1 MKRRLLSILLAGV
14 LVFSQAGGVLAAENT
29 AAGSTS
35 AEISETEE
43 AGGEDSGSEE
53 AEETEEDAYAAD
65 TADQGQN
72 AADDG
77 LSDAA
82 EPSDEDDED
91 VTAPGDEQ
99 AAGESEEDA
108 QDDIG
113 EEAAGAE
120 DTADEDIDEETAA
133 DGSEPEES
141 GESSTAP
148 APAEEAVEDGRA
160 ADAANAQDEINGG
173 FSVEIRDY
181 DTGHRLFEDG
191 VWSCPIEVRGPV
203 ALDYSLTMTVPDH
216 NGPQDADVLSACR
229 LEADEMRLY
238 IDGGRLKEEGVTWFK
253 LRVAAVLE
261 GEETGEPCEREFTVD
276 EPYIERQF
284 GFGDRS
290 LLPGW
295 TQWIDRKHGC
305 YVENGQYPYG
315 EHFELT
321 VTDVSVEDTE
331 GEDVARIEYSDENGW
346 DIRAKNG
353 GVCKVTVSY
362 DDWDGSSETEE
373 FNLYVGSDV
382 YEVDLWTDSGSDRIL
397 PGGETALTAEA
408 RHEVYDFASREH
420 HSCSEEEMEGI
431 TYDWRLEFW
440 DANAER
446 DLGDLITLT
455 QDPGNPANAV
465 LRCAEIPDQWDHADV
480 NIIVTISED
489 GEVKAENN
497 HWIFM
502 DRHYYELWPTR
513 IDGNLD
519 VGEKITFK
527 PEIREYPADNAAGYT
542 VLPSGQVKFETEI
555 YDDQA
560 YTITAG
566 EAGTYE
572 LERLREY
579 NTSFRIKAFIMNENG
594 EFDEVDNREYWL
606 NERDYHFWYE
616 IEGNDNIF
624 SDGSR
629 TFGFNLDNLEGVE
642 YELVPEVGLGEW
654 HEGRGFDMP
663 LREGYCWSYDS
674 SSHRITLI
682 GTDLYMRG
690 ADRVET
696 RISLRIGGREVSSEQ
711 RGFDV
716 REAWYDFRGKMN
728 DEVLFVDDEWFLE
741 AENDA
746 FICTTDFP
754 DGRDVRYEITNLTYE
769 AEEDEFDTREPITL
783 ERLDDGWKVTAV
795 RGGEALMHAEIEIT
809 ASNGENDV
817 TLQQEKD
824 FRVIVGGRRIFMHL
838 LTDTGSDRMQSGGTI
853 RLAPQIYAEEYDWRT
868 GERRDFDTSDYEV
881 RYEVRCEHV
890 AQELIEDRFDG
901 DFEAAAARGVLWDY
915 EVDPEDRSILLKSLD
930 PESYEVEIEVEAQL
944 IDPETGDD
952 CAGADRR
959 IFVDREI
966 MELALRKADGA
977 TALEWDGTVPPGAEV
992 EMVPVLMKKGTDG
1005 SYTPA
1010 GEYTDVTYRLEW
1022 HTGGG
1027 ENDPAHLEITDK
1039 NGNALEP
1046 GQKVTSE
1053 AFPLTVKRMVDW
1065 DFNLSVCGMWTDD
1078 RGDEQEIWKELYC
1091 TGVRYSDGFN
1101 VNNDRG
1107 DKRFTWYYA
1116 GESIEVSP
1124 DRGKLDALVAEGY
1137 PVEIRCEIG
1146 VPLNGALE
1154 PIRNYEI
1161 DDEGRRGE
1169 EIGLYDLSGIFDAQS
1184 GLTVSGEALR
1194 DLHHMLRYQR
1204 DDWASGFA
1212 RVQIVLSAQ
1221 LNGVTLA
1228 DELINVNIVD
1238 PFLEIVDVRQKMGVG
1253 TEQVFEKG
1261 QTQLYIE
1268 APGHDSGINAY
1279 YKTGEFFDVTI
1290 TNIEFE
1296 NESDSS
1302 FLEITQDGEDWKLK
1316 ALAQTD
1322 HDVPLT
1328 VTFAGGPEEYDT
1340 CRMSIQV
1347 TGDVFTAELRDP
1359 EGRKVDNVQIL
1370 MNGSMELTPY
1380 VTHTE
1385 YREEDGELR
1394 ETTSE
1399 VPRRGDAQGG
1409 FSYTISY
1416 DYFDDRVIDI
1426 SGDSG
1431 VISPVRTGYSDV
1443 DVTVTI
1449 WDENGEWADEIWFPI
1464 SVDVGVSRAELNVP
1478 EDAVFYVAPGEE
1490 FTAAQVGGKVSP
1502 ALKVYSMKEPNG
1514 KEYPIDSY
1522 SLESVWFGDGELTLS
1537 DGGDGYFGKLSVSE
1551 DALAGVSGTKEVLLA
1566 LRGREEHGNE
1576 AIAGVRVIIH
1586 NHNWTGWT
1594 QTKAPTVFAEGV
1606 STGTCTVCGEKS
1618 TKPIAKLTPTI
1629 DVKWTKATIAKTKA
1643 KTAEVT
1649 FAAGDSVASVP
1660 STNTK
1665 VATAKIS
1672 GKNVIVTAGTTA
1684 GTAKITVKLKSCK
1697 TKVLTIT
1704 VPNVNCT
1711 GITAKT
1717 SYTVT
1722 TLSTIN
1728 MGVKLN
1734 PVYSD
1739 NTITYKSA
1747 NTGIATVTKAGVV
1760 KGIKVGKTTVT
1771 ITTSNKKTRKVTI
1784 VVKQGTTG
1792 LTTAKTAYTVV
1803 VGKTVSIGAKKTPA
1817 GSADAIKYTSA
1828 NKAVATVTSTG
1839 VIKGIKAGKT
1849 TITVK
1854 SGTKSKVVTV
1864 TVKPKTTAITTLK
1877 TAYTVGVKKTV
1888 SLGAKKVPATSGEAI
1903 TYTSSNTAVAKVS
1916 TAGVVTGVK
1925 KGKATI
1931 TIKSGAVTK
1940 KVTVTVK

>member
-1 MKRRLLSILLAGV
+1 MRKRLLSILLAGV
-14 LVFSQAGGVLAAENT
+14 LVLSQAGGVLAAENT
-29 AAGSTS
+29 AADGTS
-35 AEISETEE
+35 AEISESEE
-43 AGGEDSGSEE
+43 PGGEDSGAEE
-53 AEETEEDAYAAD
+53 AEGVEAEA
-65 TADQGQN
+65 N
-72 AADDG
+72 AADMTDG
-77 LSDAA
+77 GGDVSDDGVSDAA
-82 EPSDEDDED
+82 ETSGEDDED
-91 VTAPGDEQ
+91 VTAPGGDQ
-99 AAGESEEDA
+99 APPESEEYERDGFE
-108 QDDIG
+108 G
-113 EEAAGAE
+113 EEAAG
-120 DTADEDIDEETAA
+120 DV
-133 DGSEPEES
+133 SESEES

-148 APAEEAVEDGRA
+148 AVTEETVEEGQAV
-160 ADAANAQDEINGG
+160 DAANAQDEINGG
-173 FSVEIRDY
+173 FFVEIRDY
-181 DTGHRLFEDG
+181 DAGHRLFEDG

-203 ALDYSLTMTVPDH
+203 ALDYSLTMTVPEH

-229 LEADEMRLY
+229 LEANEMRLY

-253 LRVAAVLE
+253 LRISAVLE
-261 GEETGEPCEREFTVD
+261 GEESGEPCEREFTVD
-276 EPYIERQF
+276 KPYIERQF
-284 GFGDRS
+284 SFGDRS
-290 LLPGW
+290 MLPGW
-295 TQWIDRKHGC
+295 TQWIDRRQGC
-305 YVENGQYPYG
+305 YVENGQYPFG
-315 EHFELT
+315 NHFDLT
-321 VTDVSVEDTE
+321 VTDISVVDIE
-331 GEDVARIEYSDENGW
+331 GEDVALIEFSDENGW
-346 DIRAKNG
+346 EIRAKNA
-353 GVCKVTVSY
+353 GVSKVTVSY
-362 DDWDGSSETEE
+362 DDWDGSPETEE

-382 YEVDLWTDSGSDRIL
+382 YDVDLWTDNGSDRIL

-408 RHEVYDFASREH
+408 RHEVYDFTTKEY
-420 HSCSEEEMEGI
+420 HSCSEEEMAGI

-440 DANAER
+440 DDDARR

-455 QDPGNPANAV
+455 QDPENPANAV
-465 LRCAEIPDQWDHADV
+465 LRCAEIPDHWDHVDI
-480 NIIVTISED
+480 NITVTISEN

-527 PEIREYPADNAAGYT
+527 PEIREYPADNAAGYN
-542 VLPSGQVKFETEI
+542 VLASGQVKFETEI

-560 YTITAG
+560 YAITAG
-566 EAGTYE
+566 EAGTYV
-572 LERLREY
+572 LERLLEY

-594 EFDEVDNREYWL
+594 EFDEVDSREYWL

-629 TFGFNLDNLEGVE
+629 TFGFNLDNLEGAE

-654 HEGRGFDMP
+654 HEGRGFDVP
-663 LREGYCWSYDS
+663 LSEGDCWSYDS
-674 SSHRITLI
+674 SSHQITFI
-682 GTDLYMRG
+682 GPDLYMRG

-716 REAWYDFRGKMN
+716 REAWYDFHGAME
-728 DEVLFVDDEWFLE
+728 DEVLFVDDEWFIE

-754 DGRDVRYEITNLTYE
+754 DGLDVQYEITNLTYE
-769 AEEDEFDTREPITL
+769 AEEDEFDTREPVTL

-795 RGGEALMHAEIEIT
+795 RGGEAQMHAEIEIT

-817 TLQQEKD
+817 TLHREKD
-824 FRVIVGGRRIFMHL
+824 FRVIVGGRRIHMHL
-838 LTDTGSDRMQSGGTI
+838 FTNTGSDRMQSGGTI
-853 RLAPQIYAEEYDWRT
+853 RLTPQIFAEEYDWRT
-868 GERRDFDTSDYEV
+868 GERREFDTSDYEV

-890 AQELIEDRFDG
+890 AMELIDSRFDG
-901 DFEAAAARGVLWDY
+901 DFEAAAERGVLWDY

-930 PESYEVEIEVEAQL
+930 PEFYEVELEVEARL

-959 IFVDREI
+959 IFVDGEI
-966 MELALRKADGA
+966 MELAFQKADGV
-977 TALEWDGTVPPGAEV
+977 TALDWDETIPPGAEV
-992 EMVPVLMKKGTDG
+992 EVVPVLMKKGTDG
-1005 SYTPA
+1005 GHTPA
-1010 GEYTDVTYRLEW
+1010 GEYTDVSYRLEW
-1022 HTGGG
+1022 HTGSG
-1027 ENDPAHLEITDK
+1027 ENDPANFEITDK
-1039 NGNALEP
+1039 NGNILEP
-1046 GQKVTSE
+1046 GREVASE
-1053 AFPLTVKRMVDW
+1053 AFPLTIKRMVDW
-1065 DFNLSVCGMWTDD
+1065 DVSLSVCGMWTDD
-1078 RGDEQEIWKELYC
+1078 SGDVQEVWRDLYC
-1091 TGVRYSDGFN
+1091 KEAVYSDGFI
-1101 VNNDRG
+1101 VNNGRG

-1116 GESIEVSP
+1116 GESIEIRP
-1124 DRGKLDALVAEGY
+1124 DREKLDALVAEGY

-1146 VPLNGALE
+1146 VPLNGTLE
-1154 PIRNYEI
+1154 PIRNYVI

-1169 EIGLYDLSGIFDAQS
+1169 EIGLYDLSRIFDEQS
-1184 GLTVSGEALR
+1184 GLTVSGEDLR

-1212 RVQIVLSAQ
+1212 RVQIVLTAQ

-1279 YKTGEFFDVTI
+1279 YKTGDFYDVTI

-1302 FLEITQDGEDWKLK
+1302 FLGITQDGGDWKLT
-1316 ALAQTD
+1316 ALAETD

-1328 VTFAGGPEEYDT
+1328 VTFAGGPEGYDT
-1340 CRMSIQV
+1340 CRMNIQV
-1347 TGDVFTAELRDP
+1347 TGDIFTAELRDP
-1359 EGRKVDNVQIL
+1359 DGRKADSVEIL
-1370 MNGSMELTPY
+1370 MNNSMELTPY
-1380 VTHTE
+1380 VSHAE
-1385 YREEDGELR
+1385 YREEDGEIR
-1394 ETTSE
+1394 EIVSP
-1399 VPRRGDAQGG
+1399 VPERGSGQEG

-1416 DYFDDRVIDI
+1416 DYYDDRIIDI
-1426 SGDSG
+1426 NGDRG
-1431 VISPVRTGYSDV
+1431 VISPIRTGYSDV

-1449 WDENGEWADEIWFPI
+1449 WDENGEWVDEIWFPI
-1464 SVDVGVSRAELNVP
+1464 SVNVGVSRAELIVP
-1478 EDAVFYVAPGEE
+1478 EDTVFYAAPGEE

-1522 SLESVWFGDGELTLS
+1522 SLESVRSGDGELTLS
-1537 DGGDGYFGKLSVSE
+1537 DGGKGYYGKLSVSE
-1551 DALAGVSGTKEVLLA
+1551 DALADVSGTKEVFLA
-1566 LRGREEHGNE
+1566 LRGREAHGNE
-1576 AIAGVRVIIH
+1576 AVAGVRVIIH
-1586 NHNWTGWT
+1586 NHNWTNWT
-1594 QTKAPTVFAEGV
+1594 TTKAPTVFEEGV

-1629 DVKWTKATIAKTKA
+1629 KVSWTTATIAKTKA
-1643 KTAEVT
+1643 KTAVVT
-1649 FAAGDSVASVP
+1649 YAAGDSVASAA
-1660 STNTK
+1660 SSNTK

-1684 GTAKITVKLKSCK
+1684 GTAKITVKLKSGK
-1697 TKVLTIT
+1697 TAVLTIT
-1704 VPNVNCT
+1704 VPKVNCT

-1722 TLSTIN
+1722 TQSTIN

-1747 NTGIATVTKAGVV
+1747 NTKIATVTKTGVV
-1760 KGIKVGKTTVT
+1760 KGIKVGKTTIT
-1771 ITTSNKKTRKVTI
+1771 ITTSNKKTKKVTI

-1839 VIKGIKAGKT
+1839 VIKGIKVGKT

-1864 TVKPKTTAITTLK
+1864 TVKPKTTSITTLK

-1888 SLGAKKVPATSGEAI
+1888 SLGAKKVPASSGEAI
-1903 TYTSSNTAVAKVS
+1903 TYTSSNNAVAKVS
-1916 TAGVVTGVK
+1916 STGVVTGVK
-1925 KGKATI
+1925 KGKVTI